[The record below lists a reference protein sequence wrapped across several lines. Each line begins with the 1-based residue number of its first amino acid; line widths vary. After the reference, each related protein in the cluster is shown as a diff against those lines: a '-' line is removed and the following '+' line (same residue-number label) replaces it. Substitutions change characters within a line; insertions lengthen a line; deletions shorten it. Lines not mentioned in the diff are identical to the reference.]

1 MFLEEPA
8 SPVSAPGPLIC
19 QSRETLWVWTGVGV
33 GSLGTYP
40 NGDIDVEGGYPLPR
54 THLSSQSSLWHMDA
68 GVPYEVSLSTMPVKN
83 IDERLP
89 FLTCRLVDL

>member
-1 MFLEEPA
+1 
-8 SPVSAPGPLIC
+8 
-19 QSRETLWVWTGVGV
+19 
-33 GSLGTYP
+33 
-40 NGDIDVEGGYPLPR
+40 
-54 THLSSQSSLWHMDA
+54 MDA